1 MRITK
6 PGVVWSAALVT
17 VFALGACGGDTQ
29 ASTDE
34 VCDSLR
40 AVAAAVDESEA
51 TDPTESFDALLV
63 GLEDFAAVA
72 PSEVEDD
79 AATLLEGTKRM
90 ADQASG
96 NEEANDEEPALL
108 EDEEYER
115 AGDRVEA
122 YAKTTCGISIR

>member
-6 PGVVWSAALVT
+6 PGVVSIAALVT
-17 VFALGACGGDTQ
+17 VISLGACGGDNQ

-40 AVAAAVDESEA
+40 AVATAIDESET
-51 TDPTESFDALLV
+51 TDPTESFDALLAA
-63 GLEDFAAVA
+63 LEDFAAVA
-72 PSEVEDD
+72 PSEV
-79 AATLLEGTKRM
+79 LLEGAKRM
-90 ADQASG
+90 SDQASG
-96 NEEANDEEPALL
+96 EEEANDEDPALL

-122 YAKTTCGISIR
+122 YAKKTCGISIG

>member
-6 PGVVWSAALVT
+6 PGVVSIAALVT
-17 VFALGACGGDTQ
+17 VISLGACGGDNQ

-40 AVAAAVDESEA
+40 AVATAIDESET
-51 TDPTESFDALLV
+51 TDPTESFDALLAA
-63 GLEDFAAVA
+63 LEDFAAVA
-72 PSEVEDD
+72 PSEVGAD
-79 AATLLEGTKRM
+79 AATLLEGAKRM
-90 ADQASG
+90 SDQASG
-96 NEEANDEEPALL
+96 EEEANDEDPALL

-122 YAKTTCGISIR
+122 YAKKTCGISIG